1 LFIVEREYSSNAYQ
15 GIQNVEKEM
24 NTQPEALRLAQMFDG
39 LKFTVVGLQNALPME
54 EAAAELRRLHEEN
67 TALRQTIEYAKKQE
81 HHPWCD
87 YLNIML
93 TSLPPQKAKC
103 NCKQAQPEQAEK
115 QEPVAWRSAAIRLG
129 EELSSV
135 GCDNYYN
142 LTAEQW
148 LDWALAQEPR
158 GKNSLPTPHKEWV
171 GLTDEEI
178 AQTVGSPI
186 DEVYLVDF
194 RKVIE
199 KLRSATHERQTK
211 T

>member
-1 LFIVEREYSSNAYQ
+1 MVCLFIVEREYSSNAYQ
-15 GIQNVEKEM
+15 GTQNVEKEM

-39 LKFTVVGLQNALPME
+39 LKFTVVGSQNALPME

-81 HHPWCD
+81 HYPWCD

-115 QEPVAWRSAAIRLG
+115 QESVAWVYVNEDG
-129 EELSSV
+129 ECEQIEYGTD
-135 GCDNYYN
+135 GCDDPDVQPLY
-142 LTAEQW
+142 TAP
-148 LDWALAQEPR
+148 LKR
-158 GKNSLPTPHKEWV
+158 EWV

-178 AQTVGSPI
+178 DYIWGISPP
-186 DEVYLVDF
+186 DYEKFFDF
-194 RKVIE
+194 PRAIE
-199 KLRSATHERQTK
+199 AKLKEKNT
-211 T
+211 

>member
-1 LFIVEREYSSNAYQ
+1 
-15 GIQNVEKEM
+15 M

-103 NCKQAQPEQAEK
+103 NCKQAQPEQ
-115 QEPVAWRSAAIRLG
+115 EPVCDKDPYLCGFVQCQLGKACKNTLINTIPTKIFGPNLEQILNAAGFYKR
-129 EELSSV
+129 
-135 GCDNYYN
+135 
-142 LTAEQW
+142 Q
-148 LDWALAQEPR
+148 
-158 GKNSLPTPHKEWV
+158 WV
-171 GLTDEEI
+171 GLTEDEIRNGQAEGE
-178 AQTVGSPI
+178 ARS
-186 DEVYLVDF
+186 F
-194 RKVIE
+194 
-199 KLRSATHERQTK
+199 RSAVQWAETKLKERNT
-211 T
+211 